1 LRAEEQRGALAL
13 RIWLALAII
22 ASLAWPA
29 FGQTTK
35 APPAP
40 PPGAPPKTPQEIE
53 ADKAAD
59 RAYQK
64 SLRNIP
70 DQPPADPWGSARSAD
85 TPKTAAKSKP
95 ATKAPAN

>member
-1 LRAEEQRGALAL
+1 M
-13 RIWLALAII
+13 AII

-29 FGQTTK
+29 YGQQKT
-35 APPAP
+35 PQPAP
-40 PPGAPPKTPQEIE
+40 GPPPKTQKEIE

-70 DQPPADPWGSARSAD
+70 DQPPADPWGGAAARTQPSRSQQR
-85 TPKTAAKSKP
+85 KRLQIRAALKIHP
-95 ATKAPAN
+95 HLGRLRAYALD

>member
-1 LRAEEQRGALAL
+1 L

-22 ASLAWPA
+22 ASLASPA

-35 APPAP
+35 APPQP
-40 PPGAPPKTPQEIE
+40 TPGGPPKTPHEIE

-85 TPKTAAKSKP
+85 PPKATAKSKS

>member
-1 LRAEEQRGALAL
+1 L
-13 RIWLALAII
+13 RIWLAMAII

-29 FGQTTK
+29 YGQQKT
-35 APPAP
+35 PQPAP
-40 PPGAPPKTPQEIE
+40 GPPPKTQKEIE

-85 TPKTAAKSKP
+85 TPKTTAKSKS
-95 ATKAPAN
+95 AVKAPAN